1 VTDLSARRVVD
12 LSVPVAE
19 HLPAS
24 WPTHVPFQHQ
34 TYTWF
39 GRTHEGPGAA
49 ESRLGSYA
57 TRWMAIDEHTGTHLD
72 APSHFIPPPGSGL
85 DFAGEWGDVDVD
97 GVPLTQLIGPAAVI
111 DVPELEA
118 EPGIS
123 PLLEPEHVLA
133 WEVEHG
139 ALQLGEI
146 VLLRSGWD
154 RHYLPG
160 AAGDA
165 YIRDAVVHSSAPAWP
180 SPSVATVELLLDR
193 GVRCLGTDGAS
204 MGPAQGGQAVHVAA
218 LGRGAVFVECLA
230 QLAELPHRGAT
241 FVFLPLKVL
250 GATGAPGRAVA
261 FLPSA

>member
-1 VTDLSARRVVD
+1 MSELSARRVVD

-34 TYTWF
+34 TYTWY
-39 GRTHEGPGAA
+39 GRTHEGADAP
-49 ESRLGSYA
+49 ESRLGPYA
-57 TRWMAIDEHTGTHLD
+57 TRWMAIDEHTGTHVD

-85 DFAGEWGDVDVD
+85 DFAGAWGEVDVD
-97 GVPLTQLIGPAAVI
+97 GVPLAQLIGPAAVI
-111 DVPELEA
+111 DVPLLESEPGTSPLITPDVVHAWEA
-118 EPGIS
+118 E
-123 PLLEPEHVLA
+123 
-133 WEVEHG
+133 HG
-139 ALQLGEI
+139 ELRPGEI
-146 VLLRSGWD
+146 VLWRTGWD

-160 AAGDA
+160 RAGDA
-165 YIRDAVVHSSAPAWP
+165 YLRDAVVHGSAPAWP
-180 SPSVATVELLLDR
+180 APSVETIELVIGR

-218 LGRGAVFVECLA
+218 LGTGAVFVECLA
-230 QLAELPHRGAT
+230 GLAELPHRGAT

-261 FLPSA
+261 FL